1 MFART
6 ALRSALRQTSRRSY
20 ATGSHHTTVTPP
32 KSDLPWIVVS
42 AAVTIPLVYTLT
54 SPPEVVKHT
63 LHNVTSPSKEDHP
76 APASRK
82 APASASDEERA
93 NHESSHRQAAESD
106 KEEAT
111 TPVAADAPEKSEVVK
126 KAEEK
131 LENEDIPKPSDLTA
145 NPESSVE
152 DKERVKSEQP
162 YRQKKIENEIKESKI
177 EETKAE
183 LAEKEEKDEEKE
195 E

>member
-1 MFART
+1 MFARN

-20 ATGSHHTTVTPP
+20 ATGSSHATPQ
-32 KSDLPWIVVS
+32 KSDLPWVVVS

-93 NHESSHRQAAESD
+93 NHESSHRQADASD
-106 KEEAT
+106 REEAT

-126 KAEEK
+126 VAEEK
-131 LENEDIPKPSDLTA
+131 LEKEDIPTPSDLKA
-145 NPESSVE
+145 NPESSVD

-162 YRQKKIENEIKESKI
+162 YRQDKIVNEIKQSKI
-177 EETKAE
+177 EETKQE
-183 LAEKEEKDEEKE
+183 FAEKEEKSE
-195 E
+195 